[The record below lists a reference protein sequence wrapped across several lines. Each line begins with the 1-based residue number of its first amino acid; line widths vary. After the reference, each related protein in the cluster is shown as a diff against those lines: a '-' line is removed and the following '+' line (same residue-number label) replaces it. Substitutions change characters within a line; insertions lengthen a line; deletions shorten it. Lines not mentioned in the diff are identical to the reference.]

1 MMVTRT
7 QRHFSPYDAE
17 KLLALMESAQR
28 EIGQYQA
35 TVPLNSAIHTALKA
49 FRDAATLLA
58 DTARGDVGTGRSL
71 PSHARSEQS

>member
-17 KLLALMESAQR
+17 RLLALVESAR
-28 EIGQYQA
+28 GEIGQYQA
-35 TVPLNSAIHTALKA
+35 TVPLNSAIDTALKA

-58 DTARGDVGTGRSL
+58 DTARGDVGTGRAL
-71 PSHARSEQS
+71 PSHARPEQS